1 MLTEHA
7 RNMSIERKRK
17 LKEIGVGKT
26 LDRFIW
32 DKGHKNGAEIHTVTT
47 TGLIIV
53 QNERTNNLVTVL
65 IARPQQI
72 KRYYEYYNKPI
83 NPAVKAVLS
92 IAREHTA
99 EGFNLL

>member
-7 RNMSIERKRK
+7 RNMSIERKTK
-17 LKEIGVGKT
+17 IKEIGIGKT

-32 DKGHKNGAEIHTVTT
+32 DKGHKNGAEIHTITT

-53 QNERTNNLVTVL
+53 QNKRTNNLVTVL

-72 KRYYEYYNKPI
+72 RRYYEYYNKPV
-83 NPAVKAVLS
+83 NNAVKAVLTV
-92 IAREHTA
+92 AREHTDR
-99 EGFNLL
+99 GFNLL